1 MVAMYSFAIASTACR
16 YEAMVRTA
24 EQVLSE
30 RFFMIAVTCVASN
43 GAPELVAKM

>member
-1 MVAMYSFAIASTACR
+1 MVAMYSFAIASTTCW

-24 EQVLSE
+24 EQVLFE
-30 RFFMIAVTCVASN
+30 CFFMIAVTCVASN